1 MPMKV
6 AIYIRESGSR
16 QYKPALPRAAY
27 SPNTTFCLRYTQDG
41 KRKWE
46 QLDVKSYKEA
56 QAASLK
62 KLTELITDSCKQKP
76 DVGTVISRNLDLP
89 APRPAKPVQPT
100 GQLMLDTAIDKYI
113 ENVQTKSSK
122 TSGGYRYT
130 LQQFY
135 VSSANLVLANITTQ
149 QLYDFVGYLRR
160 EHLQP

>member
-1 MPMKV
+1 MKV

-16 QYKPALPRAAY
+16 QYKPASPRAAY

-76 DVGTVISRNLDLP
+76 DVGSPLSET
-89 APRPAKPVQPT
+89 T
-100 GQLMLDTAIDKYI
+100 GESQ
-113 ENVQTKSSK
+113 SK
-122 TSGGYRYT
+122 
-130 LQQFY
+130 L
-135 VSSANLVLANITTQ
+135 
-149 QLYDFVGYLRR
+149 
-160 EHLQP
+160 